1 MRHLRPTPRIV
12 IALAGVLFAS
22 GAAAAT
28 LDVSPSGSG
37 SSCTPG
43 SPCALS
49 TANSMVNP
57 GDVVRLA
64 PGVYTTGLAPATD
77 GTPQARITYVGNL
90 QIPDAVLI
98 TPDVTVN
105 RMYISVK
112 GMSFAGS
119 FGFDRLSPTACARF
133 DSVAYCD
140 VYNSLG
146 VDQAKDCMAYMVNV
160 TGGVG
165 RFSMSTPATP
175 ISDWTIPER
184 DTVRRCTFSLGTQV
198 TGGYH
203 VVQLRGVTNCVIDS
217 NQVSITMAT
226 GLVNEV
232 NPFIAFF
239 MRYCQLKDNRW
250 EIMNTDGVNQ
260 MMRWRDSSMW
270 NRVYRDTVIMRGSG
284 NCRFAPSSAGSYVG
298 TTSFNYFDGL
308 FVKCS
313 TNPSDYALYYQ
324 NGMRLDTLRNC
335 VVVDSIGKAFTCE
348 SIEMGPALID
358 HCTFAGNSTYSV
370 AEVVAGVN
378 QWGAQWQPGA
388 SLTFTNNI
396 LYQMTPGT
404 PSNSQ
409 GMGYLFSTAS
419 DQLTSDGNLYY
430 LPGAPVNHSIVWNV
444 NGAGSLY
451 SAPGPGT
458 TWANTY
464 GRDLDSYW
472 GSPQFMDST
481 FTTFDPRPGPGSYA
495 TGRAIDGGDIGALS
509 AALPDVTPPAAV
521 GNLAPTQVN
530 DNSVMLGWTAP
541 GNDGNIGTVT
551 AYDLRYS
558 TSPIDATSFPSATQV
573 SAEPSPLPAGDA
585 QSATIMGLVKATK
598 YYFALRARDAAGNWS
613 ALSNVPQAT
622 TNASDITPPA
632 AIHDLTASP

>member
-1 MRHLRPTPRIV
+1 MRQLRLTPGIVFV
-12 IALAGVLFAS
+12 IAGALFAS

-28 LDVSPSGSG
+28 LNVSPSGSG

-43 SPCALS
+43 SPCALA
-49 TANSMVNP
+49 TANSMVKA

-64 PGVYTTGLAPATD
+64 PGTYTTGIAPATD
-77 GTPQARITYVGNL
+77 GSPLARITYVGNL
-90 QIPDAVLI
+90 MIPDAVLI

-105 RMYISVK
+105 RKYISVK
-112 GMSFAGS
+112 GMSFAGV
-119 FGFDRLSPTACARF
+119 FGFDRLNATSCAQF

-140 VYNSLG
+140 VYHSLS

-165 RFSMSTPATP
+165 RFTMSTPATP

-203 VVQLRGVTNCVIDS
+203 VVQIRGATHCVIDS

-226 GLVNEV
+226 GLVNEI

-239 MRYCQLKDNRW
+239 MRYCRLKDNRW
-250 EIMNTDGVNQ
+250 EIMNTDGANQ

-270 NRVYRDTVIMRGSG
+270 NRVYRDTIIMRGSG

-298 TTSFNYFDGL
+298 TTSYNYFEGL

-313 TNPSDYALYYQ
+313 TNPSDFALYYQ

-378 QWGAQWQPGA
+378 QWGAQWLPGA

-396 LYQMTPGT
+396 LYQMGT
-404 PSNSQ
+404 GSPTTGQ
-409 GMGYLFSTAS
+409 GMGYLFSTAN
-419 DQLTSDGNLYY
+419 DQLTSNGNLYF
-430 LPGAPVNHSIVWNV
+430 LPGVATNHSIVWNV
-444 NGAGSLY
+444 NGAGSQY
-451 SAPGPGT
+451 AAPGSGS
-458 TWANTY
+458 TWATTY
-464 GRDLDSYW
+464 GRDVNSYW
-472 GSPQFMDST
+472 GSPQFVDST
-481 FTTFDPRPGPGSYA
+481 FTTFDAHLRPGSFA
-495 TGRAIDGGDIGALS
+495 SRRALDGGDIGALS
-509 AALPDVTPPAAV
+509 TAGPDVTPPAAV
-521 GNLAPTQVN
+521 VNLGPTQVN
-530 DNSVMLGWTAP
+530 DNSVVLGWTAP
-541 GNDGNIGTVT
+541 GNDGNVGTAS

-558 TSPIDATSFPSATQV
+558 TSPIDATNFASATPIPAPAPV
-573 SAEPSPLPAGDA
+573 PAGGA
-585 QSATIMGLVKATK
+585 QTDVVQGLTPGAT
-598 YYFALRARDAAGNWS
+598 YYFALRTRDGMNNWS
-613 ALSNVPQAT
+613 ALSNVPQVAT
-622 TNASDITPPA
+622 SATDTRPPA
-632 AIHDLTASP
+632 AIKDLTVTP